1 MSHTSRSTNKMH
13 ANQRYVDSKR
23 SARHTYYRLR
33 PEVQS
38 LALILVG
45 IAAFIA
51 ILLLLLS
58 R

>member
-1 MSHTSRSTNKMH
+1 MSHTSRSTNKMQAH
-13 ANQRYVDSKR
+13 QRYVDPKK
-23 SARHTYYRLR
+23 SARHSCYRLR

-51 ILLLLLS
+51 ILLMLLS